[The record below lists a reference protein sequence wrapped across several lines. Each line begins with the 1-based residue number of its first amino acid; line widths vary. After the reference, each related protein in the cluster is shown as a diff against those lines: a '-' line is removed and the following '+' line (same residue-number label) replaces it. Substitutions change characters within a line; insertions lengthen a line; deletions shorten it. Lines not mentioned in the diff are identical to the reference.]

1 MQVSRNRYD
10 GHMGKRASKNDDSR
24 GGSPREQLWS
34 TTFVLVVASTLC
46 CFMVGQGLNSSTSVY
61 VALYGGTAAYAG
73 VLAAVFSGAAAVV
86 RLLSGPLIDGRGRRI
101 VMLFG
106 FAVLIVGTVGPLFT
120 HDVAPFVVFR
130 ILQGAGFSAVTTASA
145 TAAADALPAS
155 RMGEGIGYYGLGQ
168 ALSMSVGSPRPRP
181 RVDRPARRTSLSVR
195 PQSQMVGLAMIFL
208 CRYESTPRCCPR
220 KRSTGA
226 GSKRGRRGRTN
237 QEQPRRAGR
246 ANEVRRQRVAKRAE
260 AAGAL
265 EAAGRA
271 GAAEAIETAETTTST
286 AQSRMEG
293 RPKRESIA
301 SRIFEKHALPGT
313 LPMIVLSPAFGFV
326 IFFVG
331 LYGASLGVGN
341 AGLFYTLS
349 AVSMILVRLKSG
361 AFMDRFAPIKILP
374 VALACGLI
382 AFGMLVAC
390 GTVLDGAPV
399 RDAVFNLSGIVYGF
413 CIGIALP
420 LNQSVAVK
428 NTPPERWGA
437 ANALF
442 QLANDIGIGGACV
455 ITGDR
460 ERLLR
465 VPRHHLLR
473 DVLHRGVVL
482 RRASR
487 LSEGI
492 SRSRT
497 KTSLPGDDFPR
508 LPFPAA
514 APSVRAPFVSSST
527 TPCALVGLVE
537 VDVRFRVEVEREE
550 LLLLEAIER
559 DERDHPRIVTAC
571 RKGRQHQAHTR
582 LRAHLLV
589 RCAEHGVRRDAA
601 AHAKR
606 ASARHLESTLRL
618 RHLHVDH
625 RRFEART
632 DIRHIEL
639 APGLPLAVDIG
650 DDRRLQA

>member
-1 MQVSRNRYD
+1 MQVPRNRYD

-34 TTFVLVVASTLC
+34 TTFVLVVVSTLC

-168 ALSMSVGSPRPRP
+168 ALSMSVG
-181 RVDRPARRTSLSVR
+181 PALALALVSTDPPENLFVGVTAIAV
-195 PQSQMVGLAMIFL
+195 VGLSMIFL
-208 CRYESTPRCCPR
+208 CRYEKHPEMLPEEAVYRRRLEEGESEAAR
-220 KRSTGA
+220 TGA
-226 GSKRGRRGRTN
+226 
-237 QEQPRRAGR
+237 
-246 ANEVRRQRVAKRAE
+246 AE

-271 GAAEAIETAETTTST
+271 GAAEAIEAAETATST

-331 LYGASLGVGN
+331 LYGASLNVGN

-374 VALACGLI
+374 VALACGLV
-382 AFGMLVAC
+382 AFVMLVAC

-399 RDAVFNLSGIVYGF
+399 RDAVFNLAGIVYGF
-413 CIGIALP
+413 CSGIALP

-442 QLANDIGIGGACV
+442 QLAIDVGIGGTCIIWGIVNDCFGFPVAICCAMCCIV
-455 ITGDR
+455 ASYF
-460 ERLLR
+460 
-465 VPRHHLLR
+465 VA
-473 DVLHRGVVL
+473 
-482 RRASR
+482 RAVYPK
-487 LSEGI
+487 E
-492 SRSRT
+492 
-497 KTSLPGDDFPR
+497 
-508 LPFPAA
+508 
-514 APSVRAPFVSSST
+514 
-527 TPCALVGLVE
+527 
-537 VDVRFRVEVEREE
+537 
-550 LLLLEAIER
+550 
-559 DERDHPRIVTAC
+559 
-571 RKGRQHQAHTR
+571 
-582 LRAHLLV
+582 
-589 RCAEHGVRRDAA
+589 
-601 AHAKR
+601 
-606 ASARHLESTLRL
+606 
-618 RHLHVDH
+618 
-625 RRFEART
+625 
-632 DIRHIEL
+632 
-639 APGLPLAVDIG
+639 
-650 DDRRLQA
+650 

>member
-1 MQVSRNRYD
+1 MQVPRNRYD
-10 GHMGKRASKNDDSR
+10 GHMRKRASKNDNSR

-168 ALSMSVGSPRPRP
+168 ALSMSVG
-181 RVDRPARRTSLSVR
+181 PALALALVSTDPPENLFVGVTAIAV
-195 PQSQMVGLAMIFL
+195 VGLSMIFL
-208 CRYESTPRCCPR
+208 CRYEKHPEMLPEEAVYRRRLEEGESEAAR
-220 KRSTGA
+220 TGA
-226 GSKRGRRGRTN
+226 AEAGKESKQVEASEGD
-237 QEQPRRAGR
+237 
-246 ANEVRRQRVAKRAE
+246 KRAE

-265 EAAGRA
+265 EAVGRA
-271 GAAEAIETAETTTST
+271 GAAEAVEAAETTTST

-361 AFMDRFAPIKILP
+361 AFMDRFAPIVILP
-374 VALACGLI
+374 VALACGLV
-382 AFGMLVAC
+382 AFAMLVAC

-442 QLANDIGIGGACV
+442 QLANDVGIGGACV
-455 ITGDR
+455 IWGIVNDCFGFPVTICCAMCCIAASYF
-460 ERLLR
+460 
-465 VPRHHLLR
+465 VA
-473 DVLHRGVVL
+473 
-482 RRASR
+482 RAVYPK
-487 LSEGI
+487 E
-492 SRSRT
+492 
-497 KTSLPGDDFPR
+497 
-508 LPFPAA
+508 
-514 APSVRAPFVSSST
+514 
-527 TPCALVGLVE
+527 
-537 VDVRFRVEVEREE
+537 
-550 LLLLEAIER
+550 
-559 DERDHPRIVTAC
+559 
-571 RKGRQHQAHTR
+571 
-582 LRAHLLV
+582 
-589 RCAEHGVRRDAA
+589 
-601 AHAKR
+601 
-606 ASARHLESTLRL
+606 
-618 RHLHVDH
+618 
-625 RRFEART
+625 
-632 DIRHIEL
+632 
-639 APGLPLAVDIG
+639 
-650 DDRRLQA
+650 

>member
-1 MQVSRNRYD
+1 
-10 GHMGKRASKNDDSR
+10 
-24 GGSPREQLWS
+24 
-34 TTFVLVVASTLC
+34 
-46 CFMVGQGLNSSTSVY
+46 MVGQGLNSSTSVY

-73 VLAAVFSGAAAVV
+73 VLAAVFSAAAAVV

-106 FAVLIVGTVGPLFT
+106 FAVLIVGTIGPLLT

-168 ALSMSVGSPRPRP
+168 ALSMSVG
-181 RVDRPARRTSLSVR
+181 PALALALVSTDPPENLFVGATAIAV
-195 PQSQMVGLAMIFL
+195 VGLAMIFL
-208 CRYESTPRCCPR
+208 CRYEKHPEMLPEEAVYRRRLEEGESEAAR
-220 KRSTGA
+220 TGA
-226 GSKRGRRGRTN
+226 AEASEGG
-237 QEQPRRAGR
+237 
-246 ANEVRRQRVAKRAE
+246 KRAE
-260 AAGAL
+260 AAGTL

-271 GAAEAIETAETTTST
+271 GAAEAIEAAETTTST

-361 AFMDRFAPIKILP
+361 AFMDRFAPIVILP
-374 VALACGLI
+374 VALACGLV
-382 AFGMLVAC
+382 AFAMLVAC

-442 QLANDIGIGGACV
+442 QLANDVGIGGACV
-455 ITGDR
+455 IWGIVNDCFGFP
-460 ERLLR
+460 
-465 VPRHHLLR
+465 VAICCAMCCI
-473 DVLHRGVVL
+473 V
-482 RRASR
+482 ASYFVA
-487 LSEGI
+487 
-492 SRSRT
+492 RSVYP
-497 KTSLPGDDFPR
+497 K
-508 LPFPAA
+508 
-514 APSVRAPFVSSST
+514 
-527 TPCALVGLVE
+527 E
-537 VDVRFRVEVEREE
+537 
-550 LLLLEAIER
+550 
-559 DERDHPRIVTAC
+559 
-571 RKGRQHQAHTR
+571 
-582 LRAHLLV
+582 
-589 RCAEHGVRRDAA
+589 
-601 AHAKR
+601 
-606 ASARHLESTLRL
+606 
-618 RHLHVDH
+618 
-625 RRFEART
+625 
-632 DIRHIEL
+632 
-639 APGLPLAVDIG
+639 
-650 DDRRLQA
+650 

>member
-1 MQVSRNRYD
+1 
-10 GHMGKRASKNDDSR
+10 
-24 GGSPREQLWS
+24 
-34 TTFVLVVASTLC
+34 
-46 CFMVGQGLNSSTSVY
+46 MVGQGLNSSTSVY

-106 FAVLIVGTVGPLFT
+106 FAVLIIGTVGPLFT
-120 HDVAPFVVFR
+120 HDVVPFVVFR

-168 ALSMSVGSPRPRP
+168 ALSMSVGPALALALVSTDPPENLFVGVTAIA
-181 RVDRPARRTSLSVR
+181 VDGLS
-195 PQSQMVGLAMIFL
+195 MIFL
-208 CRYESTPRCCPR
+208 CRYEKHPEMLPEEAGYRRRLEEGVSEAAR
-220 KRSTGA
+220 TGA
-226 GSKRGRRGRTN
+226 A
-237 QEQPRRAGR
+237 EAGK
-246 ANEVRRQRVAKRAE
+246 ESEGGKRAE
-260 AAGAL
+260 AAGTL
-265 EAAGRA
+265 EAARRA
-271 GAAEAIETAETTTST
+271 EDAEAIEAAETTTST

-361 AFMDRFAPIKILP
+361 AFMDRFAPIVILP
-374 VALACGLI
+374 VALACGLV
-382 AFGMLVAC
+382 AFAMLVAC

-442 QLANDIGIGGACV
+442 QLANDVGIGGACV
-455 ITGDR
+455 IWGIVNDCFGFPVTICCAMCCIATSYF
-460 ERLLR
+460 
-465 VPRHHLLR
+465 VA
-473 DVLHRGVVL
+473 
-482 RRASR
+482 RAVYPK
-487 LSEGI
+487 E
-492 SRSRT
+492 
-497 KTSLPGDDFPR
+497 
-508 LPFPAA
+508 
-514 APSVRAPFVSSST
+514 
-527 TPCALVGLVE
+527 
-537 VDVRFRVEVEREE
+537 
-550 LLLLEAIER
+550 
-559 DERDHPRIVTAC
+559 
-571 RKGRQHQAHTR
+571 
-582 LRAHLLV
+582 
-589 RCAEHGVRRDAA
+589 
-601 AHAKR
+601 
-606 ASARHLESTLRL
+606 
-618 RHLHVDH
+618 
-625 RRFEART
+625 
-632 DIRHIEL
+632 
-639 APGLPLAVDIG
+639 
-650 DDRRLQA
+650 

>member
-1 MQVSRNRYD
+1 M
-10 GHMGKRASKNDDSR
+10 A
-24 GGSPREQLWS
+24 
-34 TTFVLVVASTLC
+34 
-46 CFMVGQGLNSSTSVY
+46 GQGLNSSTSVY

-168 ALSMSVGSPRPRP
+168 ALSMSVG
-181 RVDRPARRTSLSVR
+181 PALALALVSTDPPENLFVGVTAIAV
-195 PQSQMVGLAMIFL
+195 VGLSMIFL
-208 CRYESTPRCCPR
+208 CRYEKHPEMLPKEAVYRR
-220 KRSTGA
+220 RLEEG
-226 GSKRGRRGRTN
+226 GS
-237 QEQPRRAGR
+237 
-246 ANEVRRQRVAKRAE
+246 E
-260 AAGAL
+260 AA
-265 EAAGRA
+265 RT
-271 GAAEAIETAETTTST
+271 GAAEAGKESKQVEAREGGKRTEAAETTTST

-313 LPMIVLSPAFGFV
+313 LPMIVLSPALGFA

-331 LYGASLGVGN
+331 LYGASLGVEN

-382 AFGMLVAC
+382 AFAMLVAC

-399 RDAVFNLSGIVYGF
+399 CDAVFNLSGIVYGF
-413 CIGIALP
+413 CTGIALP

-442 QLANDIGIGGACV
+442 QLAIDVGIGGACV
-455 ITGDR
+455 IWGIVNDCFGFPVTICCAMCCIAASYF
-460 ERLLR
+460 
-465 VPRHHLLR
+465 VA
-473 DVLHRGVVL
+473 
-482 RRASR
+482 RAVYPK
-487 LSEGI
+487 E
-492 SRSRT
+492 
-497 KTSLPGDDFPR
+497 
-508 LPFPAA
+508 
-514 APSVRAPFVSSST
+514 
-527 TPCALVGLVE
+527 
-537 VDVRFRVEVEREE
+537 
-550 LLLLEAIER
+550 
-559 DERDHPRIVTAC
+559 
-571 RKGRQHQAHTR
+571 
-582 LRAHLLV
+582 
-589 RCAEHGVRRDAA
+589 
-601 AHAKR
+601 
-606 ASARHLESTLRL
+606 
-618 RHLHVDH
+618 
-625 RRFEART
+625 
-632 DIRHIEL
+632 
-639 APGLPLAVDIG
+639 
-650 DDRRLQA
+650 

>member
-1 MQVSRNRYD
+1 
-10 GHMGKRASKNDDSR
+10 
-24 GGSPREQLWS
+24 
-34 TTFVLVVASTLC
+34 
-46 CFMVGQGLNSSTSVY
+46 MVGQGLNSSTSVY

-73 VLAAVFSGAAAVV
+73 VLAAVFSAAAAVV

-168 ALSMSVGSPRPRP
+168 ALSMSVG
-181 RVDRPARRTSLSVR
+181 PALALALVSTDPPENLFVGATAIAV
-195 PQSQMVGLAMIFL
+195 VGLAMIFL
-208 CRYESTPRCCPR
+208 CRYEKHPEMLPEEAVYRRRLEEGESEAAR
-220 KRSTGA
+220 TGA
-226 GSKRGRRGRTN
+226 AEAGKESKQIEASDDG
-237 QEQPRRAGR
+237 
-246 ANEVRRQRVAKRAE
+246 KRAE

-265 EAAGRA
+265 EAARRA

-374 VALACGLI
+374 VALACGLV
-382 AFGMLVAC
+382 AFAMLVAC

-455 ITGDR
+455 IWGIVNDCFGFPVTICCAMCCIAASYF
-460 ERLLR
+460 
-465 VPRHHLLR
+465 VA
-473 DVLHRGVVL
+473 
-482 RRASR
+482 RAVYPK
-487 LSEGI
+487 E
-492 SRSRT
+492 
-497 KTSLPGDDFPR
+497 
-508 LPFPAA
+508 
-514 APSVRAPFVSSST
+514 
-527 TPCALVGLVE
+527 
-537 VDVRFRVEVEREE
+537 
-550 LLLLEAIER
+550 
-559 DERDHPRIVTAC
+559 
-571 RKGRQHQAHTR
+571 
-582 LRAHLLV
+582 
-589 RCAEHGVRRDAA
+589 
-601 AHAKR
+601 
-606 ASARHLESTLRL
+606 
-618 RHLHVDH
+618 
-625 RRFEART
+625 
-632 DIRHIEL
+632 
-639 APGLPLAVDIG
+639 
-650 DDRRLQA
+650 

>member
-1 MQVSRNRYD
+1 MQVPRNRYD
-10 GHMGKRASKNDDSR
+10 EHMGKRASKNDDSR

-168 ALSMSVGSPRPRP
+168 ALSMSVG
-181 RVDRPARRTSLSVR
+181 PALALALVSTDPPENLFVGVTAIAV
-195 PQSQMVGLAMIFL
+195 VGLSMIFL
-208 CRYESTPRCCPR
+208 CRYEKHPEMLPEEAVYRRRLEEGGSEAAR
-220 KRSTGA
+220 TGA
-226 GSKRGRRGRTN
+226 AEAGKESKQAEASEGG
-237 QEQPRRAGR
+237 
-246 ANEVRRQRVAKRAE
+246 KRAE
-260 AAGAL
+260 AS
-265 EAAGRA
+265 
-271 GAAEAIETAETTTST
+271 ETTTST
-286 AQSRMEG
+286 AQSRMEE

-361 AFMDRFAPIKILP
+361 TFMDRFAPIVILP
-374 VALACGLI
+374 VALACGLV
-382 AFGMLVAC
+382 AFAMLVAC

-399 RDAVFNLSGIVYGF
+399 RDAVFSLSGIVYGF
-413 CIGIALP
+413 CIGIVLP

-442 QLANDIGIGGACV
+442 QLANDVGIGGACV
-455 ITGDR
+455 IW
-460 ERLLR
+460 
-465 VPRHHLLR
+465 
-473 DVLHRGVVL
+473 GVVNDCF
-482 RRASR
+482 
-487 LSEGI
+487 G
-492 SRSRT
+492 
-497 KTSLPGDDFPR
+497 
-508 LPFPAA
+508 FPATICCAMCCIA
-514 APSVRAPFVSSST
+514 ASYFVARAVYPK
-527 TPCALVGLVE
+527 E
-537 VDVRFRVEVEREE
+537 
-550 LLLLEAIER
+550 
-559 DERDHPRIVTAC
+559 
-571 RKGRQHQAHTR
+571 
-582 LRAHLLV
+582 
-589 RCAEHGVRRDAA
+589 
-601 AHAKR
+601 
-606 ASARHLESTLRL
+606 
-618 RHLHVDH
+618 
-625 RRFEART
+625 
-632 DIRHIEL
+632 
-639 APGLPLAVDIG
+639 
-650 DDRRLQA
+650 

>member
-1 MQVSRNRYD
+1 MQVPRNRYD
-10 GHMGKRASKNDDSR
+10 GHMGKRASKTDDSR
-24 GGSPREQLWS
+24 RESPREQLWS
-34 TTFVLVVASTLC
+34 TTFVLVVISTLC

-101 VMLFG
+101 VMLVG

-168 ALSMSVGSPRPRP
+168 ALSMSVG
-181 RVDRPARRTSLSVR
+181 PALALALVSTDPPENLFIGVTAIAV
-195 PQSQMVGLAMIFL
+195 VGLAMIFL
-208 CRYESTPRCCPR
+208 CRYEKHPEMLPEEAVYRRRLEEGESE
-220 KRSTGA
+220 A
-226 GSKRGRRGRTN
+226 ARRGT
-237 QEQPRRAGR
+237 
-246 ANEVRRQRVAKRAE
+246 AE
-260 AAGAL
+260 AL
-265 EAAGRA
+265 EVTGRA
-271 GAAEAIETAETTTST
+271 GAAEAAEASETTTST

-293 RPKRESIA
+293 QPRRESIA

-331 LYGASLGVGN
+331 LYGASLGVEN

-374 VALACGLI
+374 FALACGLV
-382 AFGMLVAC
+382 AFTMLVAC
-390 GTVLDGAPV
+390 GTALDGAPM

-442 QLANDIGIGGACV
+442 QLANDVGIGGACV
-455 ITGDR
+455 IWGIVNDCFGFPVTICCAMCCI
-460 ERLLR
+460 
-465 VPRHHLLR
+465 VASYF
-473 DVLHRGVVL
+473 VA
-482 RRASR
+482 RAVYP
-487 LSEGI
+487 
-492 SRSRT
+492 
-497 KTSLPGDDFPR
+497 K
-508 LPFPAA
+508 
-514 APSVRAPFVSSST
+514 
-527 TPCALVGLVE
+527 
-537 VDVRFRVEVEREE
+537 
-550 LLLLEAIER
+550 
-559 DERDHPRIVTAC
+559 
-571 RKGRQHQAHTR
+571 
-582 LRAHLLV
+582 
-589 RCAEHGVRRDAA
+589 
-601 AHAKR
+601 
-606 ASARHLESTLRL
+606 ES
-618 RHLHVDH
+618 
-625 RRFEART
+625 
-632 DIRHIEL
+632 
-639 APGLPLAVDIG
+639 
-650 DDRRLQA
+650 

>member
-1 MQVSRNRYD
+1 MQVPRNRYD

-120 HDVAPFVVFR
+120 HDVVPFVVFR

-168 ALSMSVGSPRPRP
+168 ALSMSVG
-181 RVDRPARRTSLSVR
+181 PALALALVSTDPPENLFVGVTAIAV
-195 PQSQMVGLAMIFL
+195 VGLSMIFL
-208 CRYESTPRCCPR
+208 CRYEKHPEMLPEEAVYRRRLEEGESEAAR
-220 KRSTGA
+220 TGA
-226 GSKRGRRGRTN
+226 AETGKESEGG
-237 QEQPRRAGR
+237 
-246 ANEVRRQRVAKRAE
+246 KRAE
-260 AAGAL
+260 A
-265 EAAGRA
+265 
-271 GAAEAIETAETTTST
+271 TETTTST
-286 AQSRMEG
+286 AQPRMEG

-301 SRIFEKHALPGT
+301 SRILEKHALPGT

-374 VALACGLI
+374 VALACGLV
-382 AFGMLVAC
+382 AFAMLVAC

-442 QLANDIGIGGACV
+442 QLANDVGIGGACV
-455 ITGDR
+455 IWGIVNDCFGFPVTICCAMCCIAASYF
-460 ERLLR
+460 
-465 VPRHHLLR
+465 VA
-473 DVLHRGVVL
+473 
-482 RRASR
+482 RAVYPK
-487 LSEGI
+487 E
-492 SRSRT
+492 
-497 KTSLPGDDFPR
+497 
-508 LPFPAA
+508 
-514 APSVRAPFVSSST
+514 
-527 TPCALVGLVE
+527 
-537 VDVRFRVEVEREE
+537 
-550 LLLLEAIER
+550 
-559 DERDHPRIVTAC
+559 
-571 RKGRQHQAHTR
+571 
-582 LRAHLLV
+582 
-589 RCAEHGVRRDAA
+589 
-601 AHAKR
+601 
-606 ASARHLESTLRL
+606 
-618 RHLHVDH
+618 
-625 RRFEART
+625 
-632 DIRHIEL
+632 
-639 APGLPLAVDIG
+639 
-650 DDRRLQA
+650 

>member
-1 MQVSRNRYD
+1 
-10 GHMGKRASKNDDSR
+10 MGKRASKNDDSR

-168 ALSMSVGSPRPRP
+168 ALSMSVG
-181 RVDRPARRTSLSVR
+181 PALALALVSTDPPENLFVGVTAIAV
-195 PQSQMVGLAMIFL
+195 VGLSMIFL
-208 CRYESTPRCCPR
+208 CRYEKHPEMLPEE
-220 KRSTGA
+220 A
-226 GSKRGRRGRTN
+226 VYRRRLEEG
-237 QEQPRRAGR
+237 ES
-246 ANEVRRQRVAKRAE
+246 E
-260 AAGAL
+260 AA
-265 EAAGRA
+265 RT
-271 GAAEAIETAETTTST
+271 GAAEAGKESKQVETREGGKRTEAAETTTST

-313 LPMIVLSPAFGFV
+313 LPMIVLSPALGFV

-382 AFGMLVAC
+382 AFAMLVAC

-399 RDAVFNLSGIVYGF
+399 CDAVFNLSGIVYGF
-413 CIGIALP
+413 CTGIALP

-442 QLANDIGIGGACV
+442 QLAIDVGIGSACV
-455 ITGDR
+455 IWGIVNDCFGFPVTICCAMCCIAASYF
-460 ERLLR
+460 
-465 VPRHHLLR
+465 VA
-473 DVLHRGVVL
+473 
-482 RRASR
+482 RAVYPK
-487 LSEGI
+487 E
-492 SRSRT
+492 
-497 KTSLPGDDFPR
+497 
-508 LPFPAA
+508 
-514 APSVRAPFVSSST
+514 
-527 TPCALVGLVE
+527 
-537 VDVRFRVEVEREE
+537 
-550 LLLLEAIER
+550 
-559 DERDHPRIVTAC
+559 
-571 RKGRQHQAHTR
+571 
-582 LRAHLLV
+582 
-589 RCAEHGVRRDAA
+589 
-601 AHAKR
+601 
-606 ASARHLESTLRL
+606 
-618 RHLHVDH
+618 
-625 RRFEART
+625 
-632 DIRHIEL
+632 
-639 APGLPLAVDIG
+639 
-650 DDRRLQA
+650 

>member
-1 MQVSRNRYD
+1 MQVPRNRYD
-10 GHMGKRASKNDDSR
+10 GHMGKRASKTDDSR
-24 GGSPREQLWS
+24 RESPREQLWS
-34 TTFVLVVASTLC
+34 TTFVLVVVSTLC

-73 VLAAVFSGAAAVV
+73 VLAAAFSGAAAVV

-101 VMLFG
+101 VMLVG

-168 ALSMSVGSPRPRP
+168 ALSMSVG
-181 RVDRPARRTSLSVR
+181 PALALALVSTDPPENLFIGVTAIA
-195 PQSQMVGLAMIFL
+195 VIGLAMIFL
-208 CRYESTPRCCPR
+208 CRYEKHPEMLPE
-220 KRSTGA
+220 GA
-226 GSKRGRRGRTN
+226 VYRRRLEEREG
-237 QEQPRRAGR
+237 
-246 ANEVRRQRVAKRAE
+246 E
-260 AAGAL
+260 AARTGDAEAL
-265 EAAGRA
+265 EATGRA
-271 GAAEAIETAETTTST
+271 GAAEAAEASETTTST

-293 RPKRESIA
+293 QPRRESIA

-374 VALACGLI
+374 FALACGLV
-382 AFGMLVAC
+382 AFAMLVAC

-413 CIGIALP
+413 CSGIALP

-442 QLANDIGIGGACV
+442 QLAIDVGIGGACV
-455 ITGDR
+455 IWGIVNDCFGFPVTICCAMCCI
-460 ERLLR
+460 
-465 VPRHHLLR
+465 VASYF
-473 DVLHRGVVL
+473 VA
-482 RRASR
+482 RAVYP
-487 LSEGI
+487 
-492 SRSRT
+492 
-497 KTSLPGDDFPR
+497 K
-508 LPFPAA
+508 
-514 APSVRAPFVSSST
+514 
-527 TPCALVGLVE
+527 
-537 VDVRFRVEVEREE
+537 
-550 LLLLEAIER
+550 
-559 DERDHPRIVTAC
+559 
-571 RKGRQHQAHTR
+571 
-582 LRAHLLV
+582 
-589 RCAEHGVRRDAA
+589 
-601 AHAKR
+601 
-606 ASARHLESTLRL
+606 ES
-618 RHLHVDH
+618 
-625 RRFEART
+625 
-632 DIRHIEL
+632 
-639 APGLPLAVDIG
+639 
-650 DDRRLQA
+650 

>member
-1 MQVSRNRYD
+1 MQVPRNRYD
-10 GHMGKRASKNDDSR
+10 GHMRKRASKNDNSR

-168 ALSMSVGSPRPRP
+168 ALSMSVG
-181 RVDRPARRTSLSVR
+181 PALALALVSTDPPENLFVGVTAIAV
-195 PQSQMVGLAMIFL
+195 VGLSMIFL
-208 CRYESTPRCCPR
+208 CRYEKHPEMLPEEAVYRRRLEEGESEAAR
-220 KRSTGA
+220 TGA
-226 GSKRGRRGRTN
+226 AEAGKESKQVEASEGD
-237 QEQPRRAGR
+237 
-246 ANEVRRQRVAKRAE
+246 KRAE

-265 EAAGRA
+265 EAVGRA
-271 GAAEAIETAETTTST
+271 GAAEAVEAAETTTST

-374 VALACGLI
+374 VALACGLV
-382 AFGMLVAC
+382 AFAMLVAC

-428 NTPPERWGA
+428 STPPERWGA

-442 QLANDIGIGGACV
+442 QLANDVGIGGACV
-455 ITGDR
+455 IWGIVNDCFGFPITICCAMCCIAASYF
-460 ERLLR
+460 
-465 VPRHHLLR
+465 VA
-473 DVLHRGVVL
+473 
-482 RRASR
+482 RAVYPK
-487 LSEGI
+487 E
-492 SRSRT
+492 
-497 KTSLPGDDFPR
+497 
-508 LPFPAA
+508 
-514 APSVRAPFVSSST
+514 
-527 TPCALVGLVE
+527 
-537 VDVRFRVEVEREE
+537 
-550 LLLLEAIER
+550 
-559 DERDHPRIVTAC
+559 
-571 RKGRQHQAHTR
+571 
-582 LRAHLLV
+582 
-589 RCAEHGVRRDAA
+589 
-601 AHAKR
+601 
-606 ASARHLESTLRL
+606 
-618 RHLHVDH
+618 
-625 RRFEART
+625 
-632 DIRHIEL
+632 
-639 APGLPLAVDIG
+639 
-650 DDRRLQA
+650 